1 MAGKA
6 DLKHFLKKIIFAQL
20 INCRFEGEHI
30 VLHK

>member
-1 MAGKA
+1 MECKA

-30 VLHK
+30 TLYK